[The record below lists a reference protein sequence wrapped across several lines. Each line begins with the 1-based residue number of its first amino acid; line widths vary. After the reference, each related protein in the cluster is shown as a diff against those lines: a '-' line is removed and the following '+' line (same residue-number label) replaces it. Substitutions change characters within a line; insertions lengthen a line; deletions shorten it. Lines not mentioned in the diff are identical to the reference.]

1 MTNMKAKLAEPIM
14 SAGIALPRDTGNLV
28 PGEIYLS
35 NESRFA
41 ETHYSEPLTTYIV
54 GWKDPQKI
62 EDTLDFIAPPVQ
74 APGRLFEFKQLSNA
88 EEFLSE
94 TDDMRAIGA
103 DFKRVEY
110 RGKDAQAKTFNKGL
124 TVRLDLDQYF
134 DIEQAQQ
141 IASERLWRRLL
152 RNELRRGVTALLAAA
167 GSATAKTW
175 SSGTPD
181 PDQDVLTAL
190 ISATD
195 GSGIRPNRVIYNETA
210 WNKRVLAFRAQ
221 NVAGAYASAQ
231 MMTEQLA
238 ALLCVDQV
246 LVSRERYQTSV
257 TAKSKLLSDVVI
269 GFYGEDGAQLEDPT
283 NLKRFW
289 SPVPGGG
296 KMRVYVQQ
304 ISAKLVDVSVEH
316 YSNVVSP
323 TNLGMFILGIS

>member
-1 MTNMKAKLAEPIM
+1 MKQVNNII
-14 SAGIALPRDTGNLV
+14 SAGISLPQDTGNLL

-41 ETHYSEPLTTYIV
+41 ETHYSEPLTTYLV
-54 GWKDPQKI
+54 GWKDPANI
-62 EDTLDFIAPPVQ
+62 EGTLDFIAPPVQ
-74 APGRLFEFKQLSNA
+74 APGRLFEFKQLMNA
-88 EEFLSE
+88 DEFLSE

-110 RGKDAQAKTFNKGL
+110 RGQDAQAKTFNKGL
-124 TVRLDLDQYF
+124 TIRLDLDQYF

-141 IASERLWRRLL
+141 LGAERLWRRLL

-167 GSATAKTW
+167 GTATAKTW

-210 WNKRVLAFRAQ
+210 WNKRVMAFRSQ

-231 MMTEQLA
+231 LTPEELA
-238 ALLCVDQV
+238 ALISVDKV
-246 LVSRERYQTSV
+246 LVSRERYQT
-257 TAKSKLLSDVVI
+257 TTTTKSKVLSDVVI

-289 SPVPGGG
+289 SPVQGGG

-304 ISAKLVDVSVEH
+304 ISTKLVDVSVEH

-323 TNLGMFILGIS
+323 TSLGMFILGIS